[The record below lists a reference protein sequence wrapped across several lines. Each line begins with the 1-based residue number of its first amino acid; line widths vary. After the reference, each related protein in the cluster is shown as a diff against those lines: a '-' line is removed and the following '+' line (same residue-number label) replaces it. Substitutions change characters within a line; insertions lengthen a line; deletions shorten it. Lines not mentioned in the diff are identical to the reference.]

1 MDGQMESVEA
11 RGERGTRAWKHGIWL
26 ELAGKDLRAY
36 QLGQID
42 ERLETYVE
50 GVQRDEDLHNVYE
63 ILGVLKFLRLLET
76 YTFKASKV
84 KLFVDLYESLKF
96 SGMEGRRC
104 YRLTPIQYFQ
114 FASILGFYHWEA
126 VKDAPGMEDTELRRD
141 RGILKK
147 GEGRRW
153 KYENGMR
160 WELRR
165 LVRRAILFEPR
176 KFSKT
181 TSTASL
187 AVNSLLNEDANA
199 QIYTAANSYKQ
210 AQVCFKEISKITRQL
225 DRKKRYFKT
234 LRETVS
240 WKENRFGKESF
251 VECLSGGGDTKD
263 GLNASLVIFDEYGAA
278 KYVRGH
284 SDSAELLMVLES
296 SMGMRREP
304 LVVIITTAGR
314 VPDGPFALELDNAQ
328 KVLAGE
334 WEDDSLFAC
343 LLMPDE
349 FDEDL
354 GDPSLWRKVNPH
366 IGITVQL
373 SYYANQWKKAQHD
386 GEQMLEFKTKLL
398 NLMMTG
404 TIKSWIPRQLALKL
418 QRDFDIDACVGRPE
432 CMVGVDLSVS
442 DDFSVVV
449 YAIRNRANNTY
460 YMWLDCWIPE
470 ECLEDHAN
478 RLLYEVW
485 VKSGWMKVCPGRVIQ
500 PDMIVESILDRNRK
514 VKILQIGYDPAKAK
528 MFVNAMAA
536 AIQGMGRRADDV
548 LIPIPQ
554 SYASFTAATETL
566 EFAAKMQP
574 AQLALSKSPIWPYCF
589 GNAYLDETRHG
600 LKKPVKSMENLK
612 IDPVIGAVET
622 FWLFGNYERRL

>member
-1 MDGQMESVEA
+1 MELINY
-11 RGERGTRAWKHGIWL
+11 GTREYKHEVWL
-26 ELAGKDLRAY
+26 RLQAEDLRAY
-36 QLGQID
+36 QLDEID
-42 ERLETYVE
+42 ERLLKYVK
-50 GVQRDEDLHNVYE
+50 GVQDDEELHNLFE
-63 ILGVLKFLRLLET
+63 ILGVLKFLRLLRE
-76 YTFKASKV
+76 YTFKPSKV
-84 KLFVDLYESLKF
+84 KRFVELYECLKF
-96 SGMEGRRC
+96 SGMDGRRC
-104 YRLTPIQYFQ
+104 YKLTPIQYYQ
-114 FASILGFYHWEA
+114 FASILGFYRWEV
-126 VKDAPGMEDTELRRD
+126 VKEVPGMEDSETRREK
-141 RGILKK
+141 GLLKK

-153 KYENGMR
+153 KYEDGKK

-181 TSTASL
+181 TSTASM
-187 AVNSLLNEDANA
+187 AVNEMLNGDANA
-199 QIYTAANSYKQ
+199 QVYTAANSYKQ

-240 WKENRFGKESF
+240 WKETNKFDKESF

-314 VPDGPFALELDNAQ
+314 VPDGPFAQELENA
-328 KVLAGE
+328 KRVLLGE
-334 WEDDSLFAC
+334 WEDDGLFAC
-343 LLMPDE
+343 LLMPDG
-349 FDEDL
+349 FDEDYS
-354 GDPSLWRKVNPH
+354 DPILWKKVNPH

-373 SYYANQWKKAQHD
+373 SYYADQWKKAQHD
-386 GEQMLEFKTKLL
+386 KEQMLEFTTKLL
-398 NLMMTG
+398 NVMSSGNVKL
-404 TIKSWIPRQLALKL
+404 WITRQLAMKL
-418 QRDFDIDACVGRPE
+418 QRDFKIEECVGRPE
-432 CMVGVDLSVS
+432 AMVGVDLSVT

-449 YAIRNRANNTY
+449 YAIRNKSNNCY

-470 ECLEDHAN
+470 ECLEDHSN

-485 VKSGWMKVCPGRVIQ
+485 VKAGWMRTCPGKVIQ
-500 PDMIVESILDRNRK
+500 PNMIVESIIDRNRY

-528 MFVNAMAA
+528 MFVNAMSA
-536 AIQGMGRRADDV
+536 AIQGGGGNVEQM

-566 EFAAKMQP
+566 EYAAKVQP
-574 AQLALSKSPIWPYCF
+574 AQMYLSQNPIWPYCF
-589 GNAYLDETRHG
+589 GNAYLDETPHG
-600 LKKPVKSMENLK
+600 LKKPVKTMENLK

-622 FWLFGNYERRL
+622 FWLFGNYVRKV